1 MNMALQF
8 YEAASDFLSL
18 VRIYCYCDNMTKAAE
33 IANDTGDL
41 AASYHLA
48 RQFESKE
55 KTQCNYTYTNKYSCI
70 C

>member
-8 YEAASDFLSL
+8 YEAAHDFLSL

-48 RQFESKE
+48 RQFESE
-55 KTQCNYTYTNKYSCI
+55 I
-70 C
+70 